1 MSLAIFILPKS
12 DLKAEL
18 VRWKRRVNNEL
29 PDQPYTTHPPH
40 MTMLNLEVSNEHDGV
55 AAVSNL
61 SDSINPFQIIVNG
74 TNVFWDDASTG
85 GHTLFFGIEK
95 NDTLFNLQKSLAE
108 ALLPLKINVP
118 LPNNL
123 TSSKQFLESY
133 DKYGFP
139 FIGDHW
145 IPHFSVSSLQTEK
158 THPIIGDF
166 LSISKQY
173 NFTANQISVW
183 RVDGDEH
190 TLLETIY
197 FQ

>member
-40 MTMLNLEVSNEHDGV
+40 MTLLNLEVSNEHDGV

-95 NDTLFNLQKSLAE
+95 NDDLYVLQKSLAN
-108 ALLPLKINVP
+108 ALQEVKKKVSVP
-118 LPNNL
+118 NYL
-123 TSSKQFLESY
+123 TGRKQFLESY
-133 DKYGFP
+133 NKYGFP
-139 FIGDHW
+139 FVGDHW
-145 IPHFSVSSLQTEK
+145 IPHFSVSSLRSEK
-158 THPIIGDF
+158 TYPIIKDF
-166 LSISKQY
+166 LSTTKQY
-173 NFTANQISVW
+173 HFMVNQISLW
-183 RVDGDEH
+183 RVNGDKH
-190 TLLETIY
+190 TQLEIID
-197 FQ
+197 F

>member
-1 MSLAIFILPKS
+1 MSLAILILPKS

-40 MTMLNLEVSNEHDGV
+40 MTLLNLEVSNEHDGV

-95 NDTLFNLQKSLAE
+95 NDDLYVLQKSLAN
-108 ALLPLKINVP
+108 ALQEVKKKVSVP
-118 LPNNL
+118 NYL
-123 TSSKQFLESY
+123 TGRKQFLESY
-133 DKYGFP
+133 NKYGFP
-139 FIGDHW
+139 FVGDHW
-145 IPHFSVSSLQTEK
+145 IPHFSVSSLRSEK
-158 THPIIGDF
+158 TYPIIKDF
-166 LSISKQY
+166 LSTTKQY
-173 NFTANQISVW
+173 HFMVNQISLW
-183 RVDGDEH
+183 RVNGDKH
-190 TLLETIY
+190 TQLEIID
-197 FQ
+197 F